1 MFHLSMAIAMV
12 IPFILLTIYAYSSD
26 FQAQGRYILPMIL
39 PFMYLITKGMD
50 ALLKCLIRKEM
61 IRKWIVR
68 IVEGLYIASA
78 YAVYFF
84 VFLPL
89 YH

>member
-1 MFHLSMAIAMV
+1 
-12 IPFILLTIYAYSSD
+12 
-26 FQAQGRYILPMIL
+26 MIL

-50 ALLKCLIRKEM
+50 ALLKRLVKKEAV
-61 IRKWIVR
+61 RKWIIR

-89 YH
+89 YR